1 MKYSDAFFL
10 YHIKKNEFAG
20 DMIKSHQS
28 YWVRYQEV
36 DNYVCYYYY
45 IMEYGFHEIPV
56 WFNFHLNYAVI
67 FVSNSDFITN
77 VIREIEETFYFQC
90 EVLVVED
97 LNQINNINIIPN
109 AGFVLTDLLKFDYDR
124 IKTIKKV
131 LGDRIGY
138 ERESL
143 HEY

>member
-10 YHIKKNEFAG
+10 YHIKKNESAG

-36 DNYVCYYYY
+36 DSYVCYYYY

-56 WFNFHLNYAVI
+56 WFNLHHNYAVI

-97 LNQINNINIIPN
+97 SNQINNINIIPN

-138 ERESL
+138 ERKYL
-143 HEY
+143 PEY